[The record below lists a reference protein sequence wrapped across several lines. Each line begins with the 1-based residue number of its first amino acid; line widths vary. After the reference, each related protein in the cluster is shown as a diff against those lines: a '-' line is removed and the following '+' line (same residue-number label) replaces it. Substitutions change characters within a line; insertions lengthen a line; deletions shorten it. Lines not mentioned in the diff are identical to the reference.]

1 MKITL
6 ILATSISDIT
16 SQYVC
21 ITHLHSNLEYA
32 NGKLRSFLP
41 HDFNRFMFA
50 KQVDIKITDSVSV
63 YNKCRPITRQTTIV
77 IVILFFTSVSAQA
90 AIDGYNLNDDRHW
103 TSVNN
108 CAMPMGRDPGRS
120 QRRRNASQK
129 QEKREKAGKY
139 DKGIGEKQ
147 VSRIVSGYCSFD
159 EGHKLLVKCILST
172 WTLS

>member
-41 HDFNRFMFA
+41 HDFDRFMFA
-50 KQVDIKITDSVSV
+50 KQVYIKITDSVSM
-63 YNKCRPITRQTTIV
+63 
-77 IVILFFTSVSAQA
+77 
-90 AIDGYNLNDDRHW
+90 YNLNDDRHW

-108 CAMPMGRDPGRS
+108 CAMPMGRDPGRA

-159 EGHKLLVKCILST
+159 KGHKLLVKCILST

>member
-63 YNKCRPITRQTTIV
+63 YNNT
-77 IVILFFTSVSAQA
+77 AQA

-159 EGHKLLVKCILST
+159 EEHRLLVKCILST